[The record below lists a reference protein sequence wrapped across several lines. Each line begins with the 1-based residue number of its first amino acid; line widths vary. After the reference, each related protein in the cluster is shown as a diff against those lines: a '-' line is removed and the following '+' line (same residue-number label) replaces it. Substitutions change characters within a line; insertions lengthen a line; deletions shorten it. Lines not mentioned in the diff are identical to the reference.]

1 MLEDV
6 GIFLGGL
13 AALIGSIAKL
23 VEALKPTKKKQKN
36 KH

>member
-23 VEALKPTKKKQKN
+23 VEVLKPTKRKKN
-36 KH
+36 KR